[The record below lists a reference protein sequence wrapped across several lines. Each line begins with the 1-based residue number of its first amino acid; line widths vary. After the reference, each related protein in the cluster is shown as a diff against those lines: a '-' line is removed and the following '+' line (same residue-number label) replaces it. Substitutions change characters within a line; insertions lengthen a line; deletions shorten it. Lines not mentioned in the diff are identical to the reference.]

1 MYKINKMEEF
11 KNTKISYPNAETW
24 FICWN
29 DERNEITAH
38 GSVLPTQVM
47 ETAWHQLDYF
57 DNKSFYEIALLNN
70 GIEDNNG
77 D

>member
-1 MYKINKMEEF
+1 MEEF
-11 KNTKISYPNAETW
+11 TNTQISYPNAETW

-29 DERNEITAH
+29 DERNEITAY

-57 DNKSFYEIALLNN
+57 DNKNSYEAVLLEN
-70 GIEDNNG
+70 GIEFIEYQ
-77 D
+77 

>member
-1 MYKINKMEEF
+1 MEEF
-11 KNTKISYPNAETW
+11 TNTQISYPNAETW

-29 DERNEITAH
+29 DERNEITAY

-57 DNKSFYEIALLNN
+57 DNKNSYEAVLLEN
-70 GIEDNNG
+70 GIEDTQG
-77 D
+77 

>member
-1 MYKINKMEEF
+1 MEEF
-11 KNTKISYPNAETW
+11 TNTQISYPNAEIW

-29 DERNEITAH
+29 DGRNKITAY

-57 DNKSFYEIALLNN
+57 DNKNSYKEVLLEN
-70 GIEDNNG
+70 GIEVIEHQ
-77 D
+77 